1 MKKIFITIV
10 MVLYCGIVAFGQ
22 SDDNDLS
29 ALYNALKSAAKAN
42 DKGYYAAK
50 MLTLGQQTN
59 QPQSQFLINAS
70 LQIVATAFADE
81 GDDKNALVWTQKI
94 QDSELKS
101 AAEDHIASTL
111 IEKKKFALAH
121 SILNPKI
128 ATLKKDSQGN
138 IIAQQQELMT
148 SLTYGELL
156 FAEENYHEALH
167 YLYPAL
173 SLPKYVE
180 KFKEYYVRAFIKDSP
195 GKINKDLI
203 ASVFEMQGKRSVAF
217 KSELKDWFVK
227 NEGSDSG
234 YHTLEE
240 RALLKEKTRLEELI
254 AKLAM
259 NKPAPDFEVLDING
273 KTISLAS
280 LRGKTVVL
288 DFWATWCQPCVA
300 SFPGMQK
307 AVNFFRH
314 DPNVVFMFIHTLEKK
329 GSDVK
334 TQAQQ
339 LLSQKGYDFDVY
351 LDLRDPSTDKSPAA
365 EKFQLTAIPAK
376 FIINKEGIIKFSHTG
391 YVSEDEAVEEIKMM
405 IEKANEK

>member
-1 MKKIFITIV
+1 MKKTFITII
-10 MVLYCGIVAFGQ
+10 MALYCGIVVYGQ

-29 ALYNALKSAAKAN
+29 GLYNALKSAAKAN

-59 QPQSQFLINAS
+59 QPQSHFLINAS
-70 LQIVATAFADE
+70 LQIVAIAFADE

-101 AAEDHIASTL
+101 AAEDHLASTL

-128 ATLKKDSQGN
+128 AMLKKDSQGN
-138 IIAQQQELMT
+138 VIAQQQELMT

-156 FAEENYHEALH
+156 FAEQHYHQALP

-173 SLPKYVE
+173 SMSKYVE
-180 KFKEYYVRAFIKDSP
+180 KFKEYYVRALIKESP
-195 GKINKDLI
+195 EKVNKDLI
-203 ASVFEMQGKRSVAF
+203 AAVFEMQGNRSSSF
-217 KSELKDWFVK
+217 KSELKAWFMK

-234 YHTLEE
+234 YHALEE
-240 RALLKEKTRLEELI
+240 HALLKEKKRLEELM

-259 NKPAPDFEVLDING
+259 NKPAPDFEVMDMNG
-273 KTISLAS
+273 KAVSLAN
-280 LRGKTVVL
+280 LRGKTVIL

-339 LLSQKGYDFDVY
+339 LLSQKGYNFDVY
-351 LDLRDPSTDKSPAA
+351 LDLRDPSTGKSPAA

-391 YVSEDEAVEEIKMM
+391 YVSENEAVEEIKMM
-405 IEKANEK
+405 IEKANK